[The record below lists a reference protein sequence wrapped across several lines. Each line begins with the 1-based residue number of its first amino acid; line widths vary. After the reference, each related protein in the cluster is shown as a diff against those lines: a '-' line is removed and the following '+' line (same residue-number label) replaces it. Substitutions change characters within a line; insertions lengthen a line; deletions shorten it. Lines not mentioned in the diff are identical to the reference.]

1 MSATQKLEFAAAIAE
16 RLGVDYQ
23 SIARARMFTIM
34 NPEDVRCLAAAGVPF
49 ELHTH
54 THRTPDGVASFDE
67 EISRNR
73 AAVEGMTG
81 LPARHF
87 CYPSGWY
94 RPEFLPWLQQ
104 RQVVTATTCDPGL
117 ASERSNPLLLPR
129 FVDVSEVTPIEFE
142 GWVTGAASFLS
153 RHRSYGELRPHRI
166 GRHTGQQSCS

>member
-1 MSATQKLEFAAAIAE
+1 MS
-16 RLGVDYQ
+16 
-23 SIARARMFTIM
+23 
-34 NPEDVRCLAAAGVPF
+34 F

-54 THRTPDGVASFDE
+54 THRTPEGAASFDE
-67 EISRNR
+67 EDSRNR
-73 AAVEGMTG
+73 SAIELITG

-87 CYPSGWY
+87 CYPSGRY

-104 RQVVTATTCDPGL
+104 NQVVTATTCDPGL

-153 RHRSYGELRPHRI
+153 RQRSYAVAPAH
-166 GRHTGQQSCS
+166 